1 MPSPAAPA
9 VTMDA
14 SDAGGGAVTPRD
26 LRFDTGA
33 ARDRAWL
40 GGDPV
45 GTAVFNALS
54 LTFPDGE
61 RLFMDAVRQHR
72 HLLSGR
78 LLEEA
83 RAFIAQEAIHSREH
97 VGLNS
102 LLDRAHY
109 PVDAIEAEIR
119 NRITQI
125 RDRGPMAMLLV
136 TIALEHF
143 TAMMADWFLKDS
155 KLLAGAPTDVARLW
169 QWHAME
175 ETEHK
180 AVAFDVFLAVTQDWT
195 PIQRRKARNR
205 SMAIVT
211 LMFVRNIAAYA
222 ARLLIADGMNPLVA
236 HARVLWY
243 LFGTPGLFRKSW
255 SAYADWYRAD
265 FHPWKHDNRGLLDLW
280 RSRFPV
286 AAAQPRAA

>member
-1 MPSPAAPA
+1 MTALDSPSMTMPAAAPA
-9 VTMDA
+9 PVT
-14 SDAGGGAVTPRD
+14 VTPRD
-26 LRFDTGA
+26 LRFSTGD
-33 ARDRAWL
+33 ARGRAWL

-143 TAMMADWFLKDS
+143 TAMMADWFLKDPR
-155 KLLAGAPTDVARLW
+155 LLAGAPADVARLW

-180 AVAFDVFLAVTQDWT
+180 AVAYDVFLAVTQDWT
-195 PIQRRKARNR
+195 PVERRKARNR
-205 SMAIVT
+205 VMAIVT
-211 LMFVRNIAAYA
+211 VMFVRNIAHYA
-222 ARLLIADGMNPLVA
+222 ARLLAADGVNPIVA

-255 SAYADWYRAD
+255 GAYADWYKAD
-265 FHPWKHDNRGLLDLW
+265 FHPWKHDNRGLLDTW
-280 RSRFPV
+280 RSHFP
-286 AAAQPRAA
+286 AAAVQPRAA

>member
-1 MPSPAAPA
+1 MTSPPA
-9 VTMDA
+9 VTMAA
-14 SDAGGGAVTPRD
+14 SDAGPVTVTPRD
-26 LRFDTGA
+26 LHFDMAQA
-33 ARDRAWL
+33 ANRAWL

-78 LLEEA
+78 LLDEA

-97 VGLNS
+97 VGLNN
-102 LLDRAHY
+102 LLDRRHY

-119 NRITQI
+119 HRIAQT

-143 TAMMADWFLKDS
+143 TAMMADWFLKDPR
-155 KLLAGAPTDVARLW
+155 LLAGAPADVARLW

-180 AVAFDVFLAVTQDWT
+180 AVAYDVFLAATKDWT
-195 PIQRRKARNR
+195 AADRLKARNR
-205 SMAIVT
+205 TMTIVT
-211 LMFVRNIAAYA
+211 VMFVRNIAHYA
-222 ARLLIADGMNPLVA
+222 ARLLAADGVNPVVA
-236 HARVLWY
+236 HARVAWY

-255 SAYADWYRAD
+255 GAYADWYKPD
-265 FHPWKHDNRGLLDLW
+265 FHPWKHDNRVQLDIW
-280 RSRFPV
+280 RAAFPV
-286 AAAQPRAA
+286 ATPEPRTA